1 MKSKFYILSSE
12 DLSFQIVKDTEF
24 YLKESDLCK
33 CEEIQLKVN
42 GGINI
47 DIAFTDKRIL
57 FFEKN
62 GKETAR
68 LTLPYH
74 SINIWSAIVNDVHT
88 SINSIEFS
96 ITIYTDGNNYK
107 FSTFEKS
114 FIEQIESCLIEHVL

>member
-12 DLSFQIVKDTEF
+12 DLSFQIVKDAES

-42 GGINI
+42 DGINI

-74 SINIWSAIVNDVHT
+74 SINRWSAIVNDVPT
-88 SINSIEFS
+88 SINIIESS
-96 ITIYTDGNNYK
+96 ITIYTERNTYN
-107 FSTFEKS
+107 FSTHDKDL
-114 FIEQIESCLIEHVL
+114 IEQIDNCLMKYVL

>member
-12 DLSFQIVKDTEF
+12 DLSFQIVKDTES

-42 GGINI
+42 AGINI

-57 FFEKN
+57 FFEKS

-74 SINIWSAIVNDVHT
+74 SINRWSAIVNDVPT
-88 SINSIEFS
+88 SINSIELS
-96 ITIYTDGNNYK
+96 ITIYAGGNNYK
-107 FSTFEKS
+107 FSTHDKEL
-114 FIEQIESCLIEHVL
+114 IEQIDNCLTKHVL

>member
-1 MKSKFYILSSE
+1 MKSKFNILSSE
-12 DLSFQIVKDTEF
+12 DLSFRIVRDDEP

-42 GGINI
+42 AGINI

-68 LTLPYH
+68 LTLPYN
-74 SINIWSAIVNDVHT
+74 SINRWSTIVNDVPT
-88 SINSIEFS
+88 SIKNIELS

-107 FSTFEKS
+107 FSTHDKEL
-114 FIEQIESCLIEHVL
+114 IEQIESCLIEHVL

>member
-1 MKSKFYILSSE
+1 MKSNFYILSSE
-12 DLSFQIVKDTEF
+12 DLSFQIVKDIEF

-74 SINIWSAIVNDVHT
+74 SINRWSAIVNDVPT
-88 SINSIEFS
+88 SINSIELS
-96 ITIYTDGNNYK
+96 ITIYTEKNTYN
-107 FSTFEKS
+107 FSTVDIS
-114 FIEQIESCLIEHVL
+114 LIEKIEACLVKHVL